1 MTTHATQPLPDGG
14 YWQGRR
20 VRLRAMRPDDD
31 AVHLHDDLTDSEA
44 VRNLHCGM
52 PLPTSPTAARAFTE
66 RFAEFGAQ
74 DERIMFAIET
84 LDGELVGG
92 INIHSRQPTHG
103 TFETGSRI
111 YRAFRGRGYGFDA
124 KLLVLR
130 YAFFE
135 LRFQKYVVRCI
146 ASNEAMVRHVARL
159 GCVQEGRLRRQFF
172 TDGQHHDELIFGL
185 LREEFDT
192 LWQREGWRHDAPAT
206 PG

>member
-1 MTTHATQPLPDGG
+1 MSDQSAAQLPPLGG
-14 YWQGRR
+14 YWQGAL

-31 AVHLHDDLTDSEA
+31 VLHLHDELTDTEA

-52 PLPTSPTAARAFTE
+52 PLPTSPQAARAFTE

-84 LDGELVGG
+84 IDGALVGG
-92 INIHSRQPTHG
+92 INIHSRQPVHG

-111 YRAFRGRGYGFDA
+111 YRAYRGRGYALDA

-130 YAFFE
+130 YAFHE

-146 ASNEAMVRHVARL
+146 ASNAAMVRHVERL
-159 GCVQEGRLRRQFF
+159 GCVPEGRLRRQFY
-172 TDGQHHDELIFGL
+172 TDGEYRDELIFGL
-185 LREEFDT
+185 LREEFDA
-192 LWQREGWRHDAPAT
+192 LWERERGRQAGA
-206 PG
+206 G